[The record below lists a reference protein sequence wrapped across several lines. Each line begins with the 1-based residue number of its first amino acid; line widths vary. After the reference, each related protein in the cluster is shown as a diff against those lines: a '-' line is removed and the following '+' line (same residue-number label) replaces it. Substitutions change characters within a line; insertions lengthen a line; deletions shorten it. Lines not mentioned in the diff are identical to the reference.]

1 MTNAL
6 PTRAAWIGLLYLAAA
21 FGFGRLGLPDV
32 GFAVVALGATAVG
45 VWILLRH
52 TPPEP
57 AIWLGV
63 AVAAAMAIA
72 PVLALLSGSAVGR
85 GQLAFA
91 IAVGVSVWAATLI
104 PPATTR
110 WSALG
115 VLALVS
121 WAGLAAGVLAMADVF
136 SYGLFI
142 EPAQDRALFGLDQ
155 LRGVMPHPNTMGIFA
170 GIAVALGV
178 RQVITDVADGVRGV
192 GRIGGVIGL
201 VILPS
206 VLALVWSQSRTSAIA
221 AGTGLVVALLP
232 LGRRGWDW
240 VPTAIAA
247 AAGLMITVPVIL
259 TETTGYTFNGR
270 DLPWSF
276 AQTDFEAAPL
286 FGAGPTFLTKFYVD
300 NPNLPW
306 YPETAHNLLMQAI
319 GETGLLGLLTLAGL
333 IIAMCV
339 VAVRAVPFDR
349 QWALIIVVTF
359 CLLGGQE
366 SSLSLPVRSA
376 LVVQM
381 AVLGASALLV
391 SRGVRIAASGR
402 TDPPE
407 SLDSP
412 MPGPPETRDPAPD
425 RG

>member
-1 MTNAL
+1 MTSAL
-6 PTRAAWIGLLYLAAA
+6 PTRAAWIGLVYLAAA
-21 FGFGRLGLPDV
+21 FGFGRLGLPDL
-32 GFAVVALGATAVG
+32 GFAAVAVGATAIG

-52 TPPEP
+52 PPPEL
-57 AIWLGV
+57 ALWLGI

-72 PVLALLSGSAVGR
+72 PVLALLSGTAGAT

-110 WSALG
+110 WSALT

-121 WAGLAAGVLAMADVF
+121 WAGLLAGVLALAGVF

-178 RQVITDVADGVRGV
+178 RQVITDVADGVRSAQ
-192 GRIGGVIGL
+192 RLGGVIVL

-206 VLALVWSQSRTSAIA
+206 LLALVWSQSRTSAIA

-247 AAGLMITVPVIL
+247 VAGLMITVPVIL
-259 TETTGYTFNGR
+259 TETTGYSFNGR
-270 DLPWSF
+270 DLPWSL

-286 FGAGPTFLTKFYVD
+286 FGAGPTFLTKWYVE
-300 NPNLPW
+300 NQTFEW

-319 GETGLLGLLTLAGL
+319 GETGLMGLLTLAGL

-381 AVLGASALLV
+381 AILGASALLV
-391 SRGVRIAASGR
+391 SRSDRIAASAQTIPAG
-402 TDPPE
+402 
-407 SLDSP
+407 SP
-412 MPGPPETRDPAPD
+412 GSPGPDPRETRDLAPD
-425 RG
+425 RD